1 MYNTNP
7 DTPIKE
13 VTFGEGMKTSL
24 NNYYDILK
32 EQAGG
37 LGAQEF
43 LQLKLAADGIDI
55 SEIVTEGSYKF
66 FSYYNLLRR
75 SDLAIEP
82 KPVSGTVMTG
92 AVQLHDVYG
101 KFLSRLRSL
110 IVLKDLSA
118 EDELKISEY
127 DLEIERNEKLSK
139 ELYKLDQ
146 RDWKD
151 YCELRG
157 VNQGDIFLYIQWS
170 SLNGQ
175 IRKIEEVQN
184 KNNATIIKRKQIF
197 EKYIPNP
204 DDKEIIDAEIEF
216 NNPFMRLCYPTL
228 PDYEYGAGK
237 ITLEYLAQLPHVSSG
252 LFDDRRVISWDKTLN
267 FIKTANQGILNA
279 KFSRETSESKSIETD
294 WNSSGSARYGFFIR
308 VKANVSEH
316 TQIQEDFKKATE
328 IKLDAKATLRVNI
341 NFGSWFKP
349 NLFEHTRVKENPQMF
364 TEFFGENGSLLYYPT
379 ALILIRGFGISFK
392 TSSAWTYDYDR
403 KFSASGG
410 GGFGAFGINF
420 GGKSSYSQHQTEHKI
435 DKTGT
440 ELSITD
446 DEKTLRFVGYVVKKN
461 EFFKE
466 LNLNAV
472 SSYVVEENEPL
483 KKLNLNAVSILEI
496 P

>member
-1 MYNTNP
+1 MYNNLS
-7 DTPIKE
+7 DSPIKE

-43 LQLKLAADGIDI
+43 LQLKLVADGVDI
-55 SEIVTEGSYKF
+55 SETVSAGSYKF

-82 KPVSGTVMTG
+82 KPISGTVLTG
-92 AVQLHDVYG
+92 ALQLHDVYG
-101 KFLSRLRSL
+101 KFLARLRTL

-118 EDELKISEY
+118 EDELKISEF
-127 DLEIERNEKLSK
+127 DLEIERNEKLAK
-139 ELYKLDQ
+139 ELFKLDQ
-146 RDWKD
+146 NDWKE

-157 VNQGDIFLYIQWS
+157 VNQGDIFLYVQWS
-170 SLNGQ
+170 SLYGQ
-175 IRKIEEVQN
+175 IRKIEEIQS
-184 KNNATIIKRKQIF
+184 KNNSKIIERKKIF
-197 EKYIPNP
+197 DKYIPNP

-228 PDYEYGAGK
+228 PDYEYGDGK
-237 ITLEYLAQLPHVSSG
+237 LTLEYLAQLPHVSTG

-267 FIKTANQGILNA
+267 FIKTSNQGTLNA
-279 KFSRETSESKSIETD
+279 KFYRETSESKSIETD
-294 WNSSGSARYGFFIR
+294 WGASGSAGYWFIR

-349 NLFEHTRVKENPQMF
+349 NLFEHSRVKENPQMF

-392 TSSAWTYDYDR
+392 SSAEWTYDYDR

-410 GGFGAFGINF
+410 GGFSAFGINF
-420 GGKSSYSQHQTEHKI
+420 GGKSSYSQHQTEHKV

-466 LNLNAV
+466 LNLNTI
-472 SSYVVEENEPL
+472 SSFGI
-483 KKLNLNAVSILEI
+483 K
-496 P
+496 